1 MSQDDWIRL
10 LSTDQ
15 RFAGHRCHD
24 LAWFSARW
32 PRLKGQ
38 VGFAPEMY
46 KNVVFESGSGDLA
59 SGRAFI
65 CLTPEVEPAV
75 RRYRTKQP
83 AQNVLKTI
91 FNREVNTLPW
101 TSHTAKAPRHRRS
114 CRFTPHI
121 PLTPRRRPT
130 RSTTCCSATTR
141 QPSWHVQERSQRRG
155 RQLLHLLRQISRRF
169 EPWRPTGTRTGGFAT
184 WRISSCVM
192 TASQCLPGNCSAS
205 SSKSLLPEV
214 WIRLRRIP
222 REAFATSIT
231 AAGSPWSTELHQWL
245 TWFMASSLCPSLS
258 STPSV
263 PGRRPDGRLQNA
275 TTSA

>member
-32 PRLKGQ
+32 LRFTGQ

-46 KNVVFESGSGDLA
+46 KNVVIESGSGDLA
-59 SGRAFI
+59 SGRAFS

-91 FNREVNTLPW
+91 FYREVNTLPW

-114 CRFTPHI
+114 CRFTSHI
-121 PLTPRRRPT
+121 PHTPRRRPT

-141 QPSWHVQERSQRRG
+141 QPSWHVRERSQRRG
-155 RQLLHLLRQISRRF
+155 RHSCICLAYQQLRHDGQSVPSRQLLGVIIEVPLAGGLDTLAAYSEGGVRYINHSGRIAVVDGAPSMAPPERDNVRLTFLVSDGLYFGEGPMTVMQR
-169 EPWRPTGTRTGGFAT
+169 EP
-184 WRISSCVM
+184 M
-192 TASQCLPGNCSAS
+192 
-205 SSKSLLPEV
+205 
-214 WIRLRRIP
+214 
-222 REAFATSIT
+222 
-231 AAGSPWSTELHQWL
+231 AAPVIQRATEL
-245 TWFMASSLCPSLS
+245 
-258 STPSV
+258 
-263 PGRRPDGRLQNA
+263 LQAVVA
-275 TTSA
+275 TGAT